1 MKFFKWEKLALTATL
16 MLTGCKGFWNA
27 PPGYNGSGG
36 SSTPTTTAS
45 SGKFFVLNA
54 ATSQLVGYY
63 VNAGVVTE
71 LPGSPY
77 TLAATPLSLTISPNN
92 NFLYVSTING
102 IYLYIIS
109 STGQLTL
116 GNSGNSISADEA
128 VSMQVD
134 ATNSWLLDV
143 SSGAS
148 QAFAIPISPTTGL
161 ITQTTEQYV
170 PLPATT
176 LQQIAISPANATV
189 FVAMGSGGT
198 AIIPFDA
205 AATTTNPFG
214 TVSTIAVKN
223 TAGASISVATDT
235 GSHLLFIGETVATS
249 GSNSGGLRVV
259 DLSTLKEISG
269 SPFPSGGLA
278 PYDIL
283 PEKAGKYIYVVNR
296 QISGSSTG
304 VIQGFTLSATSGTYS
319 LTALSTNTSAG
330 THPVAL
336 AEDNTSTFVFT
347 VNYDGNPD
355 LMGFT
360 FDATTAGLL
369 DAAVSSATGTD
380 PVEAV
385 AIAALH

>member
-1 MKFFKWEKLALTATL
+1 MISLKWARIALAAPLL
-16 MLTGCKGFWNA
+16 LTGCKGFWNA
-27 PPGYNGSGG
+27 PAT
-36 SSTPTTTAS
+36 STTSPTSTAS

-54 ATSQLVGYY
+54 ATTQLAGYY
-63 VNAGVVTE
+63 VNAGVLTS

-77 TLAATPLSLTISPNN
+77 TLPATPQALTISPNN
-92 NFLYVSTING
+92 SFLYVSTISG
-102 IYLYIIS
+102 IYLYLIS
-109 STGQLTL
+109 SNGQLSP
-116 GNSGNSISADEA
+116 GNSGNPISSDQA

-143 SSGAS
+143 ASGAS

-161 ITQTTEQYV
+161 VTQPSEQYV

-176 LQQIAISPANATV
+176 LQQIAISPANTTV
-189 FVAMGSGGT
+189 SVAMGSGGT
-198 AIIPFDA
+198 AIVPFTA
-205 AATTTNPFG
+205 ANTNPFG
-214 TVSTIAVKN
+214 AVTTVAVKSS
-223 TAGASISVATDT
+223 AGAALSVAFNPA
-235 GSHLLFIGETVATS
+235 SSLLFMGETVASS

-269 SPFPSGGLA
+269 SPFASGGLA

-283 PEKAGKYIYVVNR
+283 PEKAGTYVYVVNR
-296 QISGSSTG
+296 QVSGSSTG
-304 VIQGFTLSATSGTYS
+304 VIQGFTISTTGGVDS
-319 LTALSTNTSAG
+319 LTALSTTTPAG

-336 AEDNTSTFVFT
+336 AEDNTSTFVFA

-369 DAAVSSATGTD
+369 DSAISSATGTD
-380 PVEAV
+380 PVHAT